1 MLAHYRQSRQSAT
14 VLRLREAVELA
25 FAGNGAAARVGFAF
39 AVIVMLAG
47 CAAGTPQACTPGL
60 SHMIQAD
67 LFFGRAVT
75 GRAMVSDEDWRGFLD
90 EEVTPRFPAGFSV
103 EDAYGQYRNG
113 AGNIARE
120 QSKHLIVV
128 TAGGADDQARLNA
141 IRDAYRRRFVQESV
155 LLLEAPVC
163 AGF

>member
-14 VLRLREAVELA
+14 VLRLRESVELA
-25 FAGNGAAARVGFAF
+25 FAKSLAF
-39 AVIVMLAG
+39 AAIVMLAG
-47 CAAGTPQACTPGL
+47 CAAGTPQACAPGL

-141 IRDAYRRRFVQESV
+141 IREAYKRRFMQESI
-155 LLLEAPVC
+155 LLAQTPMC